1 MKSIKEMQA
10 RKPVELQPHGMNK
23 YDLGALSDDQQ
34 VKLTTFKV
42 KKKTSIFSFSEIFFC
57 LSFFLLLTML
67 KSSFLNNSTKS

>member
-23 YDLGALSDDQQ
+23 YDLEALSDDQQ

-42 KKKTSIFSFSEIFFC
+42 KTNSFTLSKIIVFVKSVKKT
-57 LSFFLLLTML
+57 
-67 KSSFLNNSTKS
+67 

>member
-42 KKKTSIFSFSEIFFC
+42 KQNFNFN
-57 LSFFLLLTML
+57 FLLSEKLPIYYSL
-67 KSSFLNNSTKS
+67 F